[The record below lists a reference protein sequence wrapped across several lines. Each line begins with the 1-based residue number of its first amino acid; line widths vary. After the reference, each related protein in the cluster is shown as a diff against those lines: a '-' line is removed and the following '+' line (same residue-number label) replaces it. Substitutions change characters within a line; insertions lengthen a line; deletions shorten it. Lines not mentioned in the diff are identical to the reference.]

1 MRRMLY
7 VLCGVIFLVLVVGL
21 FSFTVDATECAV
33 VTQWGRPVRTIED
46 PGLNLKWPSPVQ
58 EVNRFDR
65 RLQLFESRL
74 VEFLTKDKKN
84 VVVKFFVAWRIEE
97 PKHFFLSVGNVST
110 AEQKLDD
117 ILISKSGAAVGDY
130 EFDDLISTEKE
141 VRIRDLE
148 ERIQVDLQAQTL
160 RDYGIRIDTVGIS
173 RLALPESNAYSV
185 YNRMKAERKAIANKY
200 RAEGE
205 EKAAG
210 IRAHADRE
218 KSDLISEGYHKAQVI
233 LGEGE
238 AEAARIYTEAF
249 QRDPEFY
256 QFWRTLETYD
266 KILDE
271 KSILVLS
278 EDSELFKYLRK

>member
-1 MRRMLY
+1 MRRVLY
-7 VLCGVIFLVLVVGL
+7 FSSGAVALAVVVGL
-21 FSFTVDATECAV
+21 FTFTVNVTECAV

-46 PGLNLKWPSPVQ
+46 PGLNLKWPPPVQ
-58 EVNRFDR
+58 KVNRFDR

-84 VVVKFFVAWRIEE
+84 LVVKFFVVWRIEK
-97 PKHFFLSVGNVST
+97 PTDFFLSVNDVAT

-117 ILISKSGAAVGDY
+117 ILISKGGAAVGDY
-130 EFDDLISTEKE
+130 EFEDLISTARE
-141 VRIRDLE
+141 VRIGDLE
-148 ERIQVDLQAQTL
+148 ERIKTDLEVQAL
-160 RDYGIRIDTVGIS
+160 RDYGIRVDTVGIS

-185 YNRMKAERKAIANKY
+185 YNRMRAERKAIANKY

-210 IRAHADRE
+210 IRARADRE
-218 KSDLISEGYHKAQVI
+218 KSDLISEGYHKVQLI

>member
-1 MRRMLY
+1 MRRVLY
-7 VLCGVIFLVLVVGL
+7 LCSGVILVGL
-21 FSFTVDATECAV
+21 LVSLFTFTVDATECAV
-33 VTQWGRPVRTIED
+33 VTQWGRPVRTIDD
-46 PGLNLKWPSPVQ
+46 PGLNLKWPPPIQ
-58 EVNRFDR
+58 KVNRFDR

-84 VVVKFFVAWRIEE
+84 VVVKFFVVWKIEKSKE
-97 PKHFFLSVGNVST
+97 FFLSVSDVTT

-117 ILISKSGAAVGDY
+117 ILISKGGAAVGDY
-130 EFDDLISTEKE
+130 EFEDLISTERE
-141 VRIRDLE
+141 VRIGDLE
-148 ERIQVDLQAQTL
+148 ERIKVDLESQTL

-185 YNRMKAERKAIANKY
+185 YQRMRAERKAIANKY

-218 KSDLISEGYHKAQVI
+218 KSDLISEGYQQAQVI

-256 QFWRTLETYD
+256 QFWRTLESYD
-266 KILDE
+266 RILDE

>member
-1 MRRMLY
+1 MAAA
-7 VLCGVIFLVLVVGL
+7 G
-21 FSFTVDATECAV
+21 
-33 VTQWGRPVRTIED
+33 P
-46 PGLNLKWPSPVQ
+46 K
-58 EVNRFDR
+58 VNRFDR

-84 VVVKFFVAWRIEE
+84 LVVKFFVVWTIEE
-97 PKHFFLSVGNVST
+97 PKHFFLSVSDVTT

-117 ILISKSGAAVGDY
+117 ILISKGGAAVGDY

-141 VRIRDLE
+141 VRIGDLE
-148 ERIQVDLQAQTL
+148 ERIQVDLEAQTL

-238 AEAARIYTEAF
+238 AEAAKIYSEAF

-256 QFWRTLETYD
+256 QFWRTLEAYD
-266 KILDE
+266 EILDE

-278 EDSELFKYLRK
+278 EDSELFKYLRN

>member
-7 VLCGVIFLVLVVGL
+7 VLCGVIVLAVMVGL
-21 FSFTVDATECAV
+21 FTFTVNATECAV
-33 VTQWGRPVRTIED
+33 VTQWGRPVRTLED
-46 PGLNLKWPSPVQ
+46 PGLNLKWPPPVQ
-58 EVNRFDR
+58 KVNRFDR

-97 PKHFFLSVGNVST
+97 PKHFFLSVSDVTT

-117 ILISKSGAAVGDY
+117 ILISKGGAAVGDY
-130 EFDDLISTEKE
+130 EFDDLISTEKK
-141 VRIRDLE
+141 VRIGDLE
-148 ERIQVDLQAQTL
+148 ARIQVDLEAQTL

-210 IRAHADRE
+210 IRAHAERE
-218 KSDLISEGYHKAQVI
+218 KSDLISEGYHNAQVI

-238 AEAARIYTEAF
+238 AEAAKIYTEAF

-256 QFWRTLETYD
+256 QFWRTLDTYD

>member
-7 VLCGVIFLVLVVGL
+7 VLCGVIFLAVMVGL
-21 FSFTVDATECAV
+21 FTFTVNATECAV
-33 VTQWGRPVRTIED
+33 VTQWGRPVRTIEN
-46 PGLNLKWPSPVQ
+46 PGLNLKWPPPVQ
-58 EVNRFDR
+58 KINRFDR

-84 VVVKFFVAWRIEE
+84 VVVKFFVVWRIAA
-97 PKHFFLSVGNVST
+97 PKDFFLSVGDVAT

-117 ILISKSGAAVGDY
+117 ILISKGGAAVGDY

-141 VRIRDLE
+141 VRIGDLE
-148 ERIQVDLQAQTL
+148 ERIQVDLDAQTL

-200 RAEGE
+200 RAEGQ

-218 KSDLISEGYHKAQVI
+218 KSDLISEGYHRAQVI

-238 AEAARIYTEAF
+238 AEAAKIYTEAF

>member
-1 MRRMLY
+1 MRRMIY
-7 VLCGVIFLVLVVGL
+7 VLCGVMVLAMLVGL
-21 FSFTVDATECAV
+21 FTFTVNATEHAV
-33 VTQWGRPVRTIED
+33 VTQWGRPVRTIDD
-46 PGLNLKWPSPVQ
+46 PGLNLKWPPPVQ
-58 EVNRFDR
+58 KVNRFDR

-84 VVVKFFVAWRIEE
+84 VVMRFFVVWRIEE
-97 PKHFFLSVGNVST
+97 PKHFFLSVSDVAT

-117 ILISKSGAAVGDY
+117 ILISKGGAAVGDY
-130 EFDDLISTEKE
+130 DFDDLISTEKE
-141 VRIRDLE
+141 VRIEDLE
-148 ERIQVDLQAQTL
+148 KRIQVDLEAQTL
-160 RDYGIRIDTVGIS
+160 RDYGIRIDRVGIS

-210 IRAHADRE
+210 IRARADRE
-218 KSDLISEGYHKAQVI
+218 KSDLISEGYQRAQVI

-238 AEAARIYTEAF
+238 AEAAKIYTEAF

>member
-1 MRRMLY
+1 MKRMLY
-7 VLCGVIFLVLVVGL
+7 VLCGAIVLAVMVSL
-21 FSFTVDATECAV
+21 FTFTVNVTECAV

-46 PGLNLKWPSPVQ
+46 PGLNVKWPPPVQ
-58 EVNRFDR
+58 KVNRFDR

-84 VVVKFFVAWRIEE
+84 VVVKFFVVWRIEE
-97 PKHFFLSVGNVST
+97 PKAFFLSVSDVAT

-117 ILISKSGAAVGDY
+117 ILISKGGAAVGDY
-130 EFDDLISTEKE
+130 EFDDLISIEKE
-141 VRIRDLE
+141 VRIGDLE
-148 ERIQVDLQAQTL
+148 ERIQVDLEAQTL
-160 RDYGIRIDTVGIS
+160 RDYGIRINTVGIS

-210 IRAHADRE
+210 IRARADRE
-218 KSDLISEGYHKAQVI
+218 KSDLISEGYHRAQVI

-238 AEAARIYTEAF
+238 AEAAKIYTEAF

-256 QFWRTLETYD
+256 QFWRTLEVYD

-278 EDSELFKYLRK
+278 EDSELFKYLRR

>member
-1 MRRMLY
+1 MRRLAY
-7 VLCGVIFLVLVVGL
+7 LCLGMVALAALADL
-21 FSFTVDATECAV
+21 FTFAVSATEFAV
-33 VTQWGRPVRTIED
+33 VTQWGRPVRTIEN
-46 PGLNLKWPSPVQ
+46 PGLQLKWPLPIQKVD
-58 EVNRFDR
+58 RFDR

-84 VVVKFFVAWRIEE
+84 VVVKFFVVWGIEK
-97 PKHFFLSVGNVST
+97 PKDFFLSVSDVAT

-117 ILISKSGAAVGDY
+117 ILISKGGAAVGDY
-130 EFDDLISTEKE
+130 EFEDLISTERE
-141 VRIRDLE
+141 VRIGDLE
-148 ERIQVDLQAQTL
+148 HSIKVDLEAQTL

-185 YNRMKAERKAIANKY
+185 YNRMRAERKAIANKY

-210 IRAHADRE
+210 IRARADRE
-218 KSDLISEGYHKAQVI
+218 KSDLISTGYQKAQII

-256 QFWRTLETYD
+256 QFWRTLESYD

-271 KSILVLS
+271 KTILVLS

>member
-1 MRRMLY
+1 MKRLLY
-7 VLCGVIFLVLVVGL
+7 VLCGVIVLAVLVGL
-21 FSFTVDATECAV
+21 FTFTVNATEAAV
-33 VTQWGRPVRTIED
+33 VTQWGRPVRTIEE
-46 PGLNLKWPSPVQ
+46 PGLRLRWPSPVQ
-58 EVNRFDR
+58 RVNRFDR

-84 VVVKFFVAWRIEE
+84 VVVKFFVVWRIER
-97 PKHFFLSVGNVST
+97 PKQFFLSVSGIAT

-117 ILISKSGAAVGDY
+117 ILISKGGAAVGDY
-130 EFDDLISTEKE
+130 EFEDLISSQEE
-141 VRIRDLE
+141 VRIGDLE
-148 ERIQVDLQAQTL
+148 ERIRGDLEAQTL

-173 RLALPESNAYSV
+173 RLALPESNAWSV
-185 YNRMKAERKAIANKY
+185 YKRMRAEREAIANKY

-205 EKAAG
+205 ERAAA
-210 IRAHADRE
+210 IRAHADKE
-218 KSDLISEGYHKAQVI
+218 KSDLISEGYRKAQVI

-256 QFWRTLETYD
+256 QFWRTLDAYD

-278 EDSELFKYLRK
+278 QDSELFKYLRE